1 MVREYYKLEM
11 SQQAL
16 QNPNLGFLEE
26 EKCDYWPVEKCS
38 VTPTEVK
45 KYTPET
51 NCEKVPRE
59 MCAPA
64 GCGLVE
70 VISKQPFYFILLD
83 LSHP

>member
-1 MVREYYKLEM
+1 MTFKDCNYH
-11 SQQAL
+11 SF
-16 QNPNLGFLEE
+16 LGFLEE

-51 NCEKVPRE
+51 SCEKVPRE

-64 GCGLVE
+64 GCGLTE
-70 VISKQPFYFILLD
+70 VHRYQELLY
-83 LSHP
+83 LSTYSH